1 MITISRVAFLKN
13 NNTCKIRNM
22 KNFIKSVSVFIVML
36 SMFSCKQ
43 NGEFAYK
50 NKALTID
57 ERVEDLM
64 SRMTL
69 EEKIGQMNQYNGFWN
84 VTGPSPIQG
93 DAAKKYKDLRKG
105 YVGSMLNVRG
115 VDEVSAVQKIAV
127 EETRLGIPLII
138 GFDVI
143 HGYETMSPIPLA
155 EAASWDLEAIK
166 KSAEMAA
173 LEASSVGINWTFA
186 PMVDVSRD
194 ARWGR
199 VMEGAGEDTYLGSK
213 IAYARVKGFQGD
225 DLSKENTIVACAK
238 HFAGYGFAESGRD
251 YNTVDVGTSTL
262 YNIIFPPFQASID
275 AGVKTFMNSFNELNG
290 VPATG
295 NKFLQRDILKRDW
308 NFGGFVVSDW
318 GSISEMIAHGH
329 AENLKQAAE
338 IAANAG
344 SDMDMESYAYV
355 DELAN
360 LVKEGKVKEALI
372 DDAAKRILKVKFEL
386 GLFDDPY
393 KYCNKEREEKILG
406 SQEVMDASLD
416 MAKKSIVLLKNQN
429 QLLPLKKQGQNIAV
443 IGALANDKTSP
454 LGSWRI
460 AAKDSTAVSVLE
472 GLLAYKGNKITYAKG
487 TDVAIGIP
495 DFITEVKINTTDKS
509 GFLEAKTVAK
519 KADIVVMVLGEHG
532 FQSGEGRSR
541 TDLGLPG
548 LQQELLE
555 EVYKINPNIVLVLN
569 NGRPLT
575 LGWADAHIP
584 SILECWQLGTQS
596 GNAIAQVLY
605 GEYNP
610 SGKLPMSFPRNVGQV
625 PLYYNY
631 KNTGR
636 PTLPGKDVVFWSHY
650 QDEKNSALY
659 PFGHGLSY
667 TEFAYENLKI
677 KQKGNKVLVKVDVK
691 NIGKVNGKEV
701 VQLYIRDVFA
711 SITRPVKELKGF
723 EMISL
728 APNEEKTIDFT
739 LSDKEL
745 GFYDNQ
751 GAFIVEPGKFKVFI
765 GGSSK
770 TVIETSFE
778 IYE

>member
-1 MITISRVAFLKN
+1 MKKLNKIVSFL
-13 NNTCKIRNM
+13 TLG
-22 KNFIKSVSVFIVML
+22 VML
-36 SMFSCKQ
+36 LSCGQ
-43 NGEFAYK
+43 K
-50 NKALTID
+50 NESTYENNELSVDK
-57 ERVEDLM
+57 RVENLL
-64 SRMTL
+64 SKMTL

-115 VDEVSAVQKIAV
+115 VDEVRAIQKIAV

-186 PMVDVSRD
+186 PMVDISRD

-213 IAYARVKGFQGD
+213 IAIARVKGFQGD
-225 DLSKENTIVACAK
+225 DLSKHNTIVACAK

-262 YNIIFPPFQASID
+262 NNVIFPPFQASIE
-275 AGVKTFMNSFNELNG
+275 AGVRTFMNSFNELNG

-295 NKFLQRDILKRDW
+295 NKFLQRTVLKEKWGFD
-308 NFGGFVVSDW
+308 GFVVSDW
-318 GSISEMIAHGH
+318 GSISEMISHGH
-329 AENLKQAAE
+329 AKDNKDAAN
-338 IAANAG
+338 IAVNAG

-355 DELAN
+355 DHLAT
-360 LVKEGKVKEALI
+360 LVSEGKVDAKLI
-372 DDAAKRILKVKFEL
+372 DDAARRILKVKFEL
-386 GLFDDPY
+386 GLFEDPY
-393 KYCNKEREEKILG
+393 KYCDNKREQEVLG
-406 SQEVMDASLD
+406 SKPVLDAALD
-416 MAKKSIVLLKNQN
+416 MAVKSIVLLKNEKN
-429 QLLPLKKQGQNIAV
+429 ILPLKKQGQKIAV

-472 GLLAYKGNKITYAKG
+472 GLSEYEGNNVVYAKG
-487 TDVAIGIP
+487 ADVSLGTP
-495 DFITEVKINTTDKS
+495 DFITEVKINETDKS
-509 GFLEAKTVAK
+509 EFDAAK
-519 KADIVVMVLGEHG
+519 KAAKNADVVVMVLGEHG

-541 TDLGLPG
+541 TEIGLPG
-548 LQQELLE
+548 VQQELLE
-555 EVYKINPNIVLVLN
+555 EVYKVNKNIVLVLN

-596 GNAIAQVLY
+596 GHAIAKVLY
-605 GEYNP
+605 GDYNP
-610 SGKLPMSFPRNVGQV
+610 SGKLPMSFPRHVGQL

-650 QDEKNSALY
+650 QDEKNEALY

-667 TEFAYENLKI
+667 TRFTYENLKVEL
-677 KQKGNKVLVKVDVK
+677 QGNEVSVKIDVK
-691 NIGKVNGKEV
+691 NVGDVHGKEV
-701 VQLYIRDVFA
+701 VQLYLRDMVA
-711 SITRPVKELKGF
+711 SVTRPVRELKGF
-723 EMISL
+723 EMIEL
-728 APNEEKTIDFT
+728 ETGEEKTIQFRLT
-739 LSDKEL
+739 AKEL
-745 GFYDNQ
+745 GFYNNE
-751 GAFIVEPGKFKVFI
+751 GSFVVEPGMFKVFL

-778 IYE
+778 IKE